1 MTKTALLATAALLLA
16 APAFAQTNGSCP
28 SAGSSA
34 VSTPAQVHFDLG
46 SAVLKPEAKPVIAK
60 AAETAKARQS
70 VKVCLI
76 GWTDKL
82 GSKNYNEKLAQ
93 SRAQAVAAELARNG
107 YPAKN
112 IIIALNREAF
122 GDVTFGSR
130 DSQEKDRR
138 VEIVFR

>member
-1 MTKTALLATAALLLA
+1 MIKIGILATAALLLA
-16 APAFAQTNGSCP
+16 TPSFAQTMGSCP

-93 SRAQAVAAELARNG
+93 SRAQAGAAELARNG

-112 IIIALNREAF
+112 IIISLNSEAF
-122 GDVTFGSR
+122 GDVSFGSK